1 MRFEAIKIHNY
12 RQYRDLTFDFSLNG
26 ANDIHLVIATNGTG
40 KTNLLNAINWC
51 LYGDE
56 PHASGTAVE
65 GEEKADK
72 LPLAN
77 IQSLSECRNNKDAV
91 CMVSV
96 VIEAT
101 DAGSKYTFTR
111 TANVSVETELQA
123 GRDNFEVSLTTVDG
137 ITKFYDGEAA
147 NVIVYEKMPRK
158 IREYFF
164 FDGEQLLNYFG
175 ITGTNVSH
183 LRDSIYEIAQV
194 NIIDKSVIT
203 NLNNILKEY
212 NRQIKASHNSANI
225 ANIADEIEM
234 VQNSI
239 DNKNLEI
246 EALAEQI
253 ESAEEE
259 IKRCSQL
266 IKATESVVDDNERYE
281 RNKAEIEE
289 KEAELKGI
297 KLEIAKFIRKYI
309 VKIMLHKVNTR
320 TNEYIEMRKNDKDLS
335 PVSDMEILIKSIQ
348 EHKCMLC
355 GGNLTQETEHHF
367 NSLIQKYESNI
378 SLQKLVEIKNDI
390 RRGLDISEYGSEK
403 NSLFYR
409 YNNAEE
415 RIGKLSEE
423 NNELFKRISNVTG
436 LDEIKVAMQQRVNNE
451 KLRDTNREKIGSYK
465 SEIIN
470 LENKLQDKKT
480 KYSRALED
488 DEACKSIQERY
499 EFVQRAMDL
508 LVKIKN
514 GIVTDITTQLESK
527 TMELFDALI
536 WKKGTY
542 GRVEL
547 DANFRLKLYHKVTMT
562 SCLNS
567 CSAAEKELLA
577 LAFTLAVHEVSGYD
591 NLLFIDTPVGRVSDE
606 NRENFAKVLL
616 DISKKK
622 QIILAFT
629 PSEYSEEIKSVL
641 NDSTASTV
649 SKLDTDEITTGMR

>member
-1 MRFEAIKIHNY
+1 MRFESIKIHNF

-56 PHASGTAVE
+56 PHVSGAVTE

-77 IQSLSECRNNKDAV
+77 IQSLSDCRNNKDSV

-101 DAGSKYTFTR
+101 DAGSRFIFTR
-111 TANVSVETELQA
+111 TANISVETELQA
-123 GRDNFEVSLTTVDG
+123 GKDKFEIGITASDG
-137 ITKFYDGEAA
+137 ITTFCDSDAA
-147 NVIVYEKMPRK
+147 NEIISEKMPRK

-194 NIIDKSVIT
+194 NIIDKSVIE
-203 NLNNILKEY
+203 NLNTFIKKY
-212 NRQIKASHNSANI
+212 QKQIKELSPNTSS
-225 ANIADEIEM
+225 IADEIETIQKNIESKSQEIDTLM
-234 VQNSI
+234 EQIAMAEDEIEKCNQLIKSTETIVDDNNRYN
-239 DNKNLEI
+239 DNK
-246 EALAEQI
+246 
-253 ESAEEE
+253 EE
-259 IKRCSQL
+259 IK
-266 IKATESVVDDNERYE
+266 
-281 RNKAEIEE
+281 E
-289 KEAELKGI
+289 KEAELITI
-297 KLEIAKFIRKYI
+297 KKDLAKFIRQYL
-309 VKIMLHKVNTR
+309 VKIMMRDVNAR
-320 TNEYIEMRKNDKDLS
+320 TNEYIEMRQNDNDLS
-335 PVSDMEILIKSIQ
+335 PVTEIDILKSSVQ
-348 EHKCMLC
+348 RHKCVVC
-355 GGNLTQETEHHF
+355 GGDLSQGTEQHFQE
-367 NSLIQKYESNI
+367 LIQKYDSNI
-378 SLQKLVEIKNDI
+378 SLQRLVEIKNDV
-390 RRGLDISEYGSEK
+390 RRGLDISEYEPAK
-403 NSLFYR
+403 KALFDR
-409 YNNAEE
+409 LRKTNE
-415 RIGKLSEE
+415 RISKLQEE
-423 NNELFKRISNVTG
+423 NAVLFKRISTVTG
-436 LDEIKVAMQQRVNNE
+436 IEEIEAATHQREDNE
-451 KLRDTNREKIGSYK
+451 RLRDSNREKIGKYK
-465 SEIIN
+465 EQ
-470 LENKLQDKKT
+470 LESMRRDLQDKK
-480 KYSRALED
+480 KEYSQALAD
-488 DEACKSIQERY
+488 NKACKSIQEKY
-499 EFVQRAMDL
+499 EFVQRAKDL

-514 GIVTDITTQLESK
+514 GIVADITTQLENK
-527 TMELFDALI
+527 TMELFNSLI
-536 WKKGTY
+536 WKKDTY
-542 GRVEL
+542 GKVEL

-606 NRENFAKVLL
+606 NRENFAQVLL

-629 PSEYSEEIKSVL
+629 PSEYSDEIKYVL

-649 SKLDTDEITTGMR
+649 SKLVTDEITTEMR

>member
-1 MRFEAIKIHNY
+1 MRFESIKIHNF
-12 RQYRDLTFDFSLNG
+12 RQYHDLTFNFSHNG
-26 ANDIHLVIATNGTG
+26 ANDIHLIIATNGTG

-56 PHASGTAVE
+56 PHVSGVAAE

-77 IQSLSECRNNKDAV
+77 IQSLSECRNNKDTV

-111 TANVSVETELQA
+111 TANISVGTELQA
-123 GRDNFEVSLTTVDG
+123 GKDKFEIGITAADG
-137 ITKFYDGEAA
+137 ITKFCDGDAA
-147 NVIVYEKMPRK
+147 NEIICEKMPRK

-194 NIIDKSVIT
+194 NIIDKSVIE
-203 NLNNILKEY
+203 NLDSFIKKFQK
-212 NRQIKASHNSANI
+212 QIKELSPNTNS
-225 ANIADEIEM
+225 IADEIDTI
-234 VQNSI
+234 QKNI
-239 DNKNLEI
+239 DSKEKEI
-246 EALAEQI
+246 NTLTEQI
-253 ESAEEE
+253 AMAEEE
-259 IKRCSQL
+259 IDKCNQL
-266 IKATESVVDDNERYE
+266 IKNTDTVVEDNKRFEG
-281 RNKAEIEE
+281 NKAEIKD
-289 KEAELKGI
+289 KEAELITI
-297 KLEIAKFIRKYI
+297 KKDLAKFIRQYL
-309 VKIMLHKVNTR
+309 VKIMLRDVNSR
-320 TNEYIEMRKNDKDLS
+320 TNEYIEMRQNDNDVS
-335 PVSDMEILIKSIQ
+335 PVADIDILKKSIQ
-348 EHKCMLC
+348 THKCAVC
-355 GGNLTQETEHHF
+355 GENLAQATEYHFQE
-367 NSLIQKYESNI
+367 LIQKYDSNI
-378 SLQKLVEIKNDI
+378 SLQRLVEIKNDV
-390 RRGLDISEYGSEK
+390 RRGLDVSEYESAKKALFDRLNKASEK
-403 NSLFYR
+403 IR
-409 YNNAEE
+409 
-415 RIGKLSEE
+415 KLQEE
-423 NNELFKRISNVTG
+423 NEVLFKRISTVTG
-436 LDEIKVAMQQRVNNE
+436 IEEIEAATHQREDNE
-451 KLRDTNREKIGSYK
+451 KLRDSNREKIGKYK
-465 SEIIN
+465 EQ
-470 LENKLQDKKT
+470 LESMRKKLQEKNKE
-480 KYSRALED
+480 YSDALAANQ
-488 DEACKSIQERY
+488 ACKEIREKY
-499 EFVQRAMDL
+499 EFVQRAKDL

-514 GIVTDITTQLESK
+514 GIVTDITTQLEGK

-547 DANFRLKLYHKVTMT
+547 DANFRLKLYHKITMS

-606 NRENFAKVLL
+606 NRENFAQVLL
-616 DISKKK
+616 EISKKK

-649 SKLDTDEITTGMR
+649 SRLVTDEITTKMR